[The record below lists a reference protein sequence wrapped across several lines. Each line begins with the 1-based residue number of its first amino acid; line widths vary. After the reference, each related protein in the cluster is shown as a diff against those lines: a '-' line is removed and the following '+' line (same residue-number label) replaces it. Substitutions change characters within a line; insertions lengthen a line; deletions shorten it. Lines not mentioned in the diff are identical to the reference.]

1 MAGETVWFLL
11 PFFGGEYLELLLEYG
26 RKCYTLITEE
36 GSIDDAN
43 QKSERTCMY
52 RGTGVFLAGVPEQGS
67 GAGTG
72 GF

>member
-1 MAGETVWFLL
+1 MVEVRGNEWTENKDVAEETVWFLL

-43 QKSERTCMY
+43 QES
-52 RGTGVFLAGVPEQGS
+52 
-67 GAGTG
+67 
-72 GF
+72 